1 MKMKEKV
8 AKKKNRRKKIGK
20 EKDKLECAVDGAP
33 SQIPT
38 LKFLTHP
45 APQVPT
51 LGHEPSNNSVQY
63 LFYLLFV
70 RTHTKFGTKKL
81 RNDLVVKI

>member
-1 MKMKEKV
+1 MKEKV
-8 AKKKNRRKKIGK
+8 AKKKKIRKKIGK

-33 SQIPT
+33 SQVPT

-51 LGHEPSNNSVQY
+51 LGHEPSNRMKILFNMFSI
-63 LFYLLFV
+63 FYL
-70 RTHTKFGTKKL
+70 
-81 RNDLVVKI
+81 